1 MLLLTAGQVSAQNIL
16 VTGTISDASNGEP
29 VPYASIQ
36 VKGTMT
42 GASADADGNYEVTV
56 SPQGTLIF
64 SFVGYETKEIKVD
77 GRLHINCE
85 LKVDATALDDV
96 IVVAYGTVSRE
107 ANTGAVSTLKSE
119 GLAESPATSVDKMLS
134 GKMAGVQITSGSG
147 QPGSTSTIRIRG
159 IFHQCRKRTS
169 LGY

>member
-1 MLLLTAGQVSAQNIL
+1 MLMKKIMFFFTAAVLLLTAGQVSAQNIL

-85 LKVDATALDDV
+85 LKVDAPALDVV
-96 IVVAYGTVSRE
+96 IVVA
-107 ANTGAVSTLKSE
+107 
-119 GLAESPATSVDKMLS
+119 
-134 GKMAGVQITSGSG
+134 
-147 QPGSTSTIRIRG
+147 
-159 IFHQCRKRTS
+159 
-169 LGY
+169 

>member
-56 SPQGTLIF
+56 SPQDSHFQLC
-64 SFVGYETKEIKVD
+64 
-77 GRLHINCE
+77 RL
-85 LKVDATALDDV
+85 
-96 IVVAYGTVSRE
+96 
-107 ANTGAVSTLKSE
+107 
-119 GLAESPATSVDKMLS
+119 
-134 GKMAGVQITSGSG
+134 
-147 QPGSTSTIRIRG
+147 
-159 IFHQCRKRTS
+159 
-169 LGY
+169 